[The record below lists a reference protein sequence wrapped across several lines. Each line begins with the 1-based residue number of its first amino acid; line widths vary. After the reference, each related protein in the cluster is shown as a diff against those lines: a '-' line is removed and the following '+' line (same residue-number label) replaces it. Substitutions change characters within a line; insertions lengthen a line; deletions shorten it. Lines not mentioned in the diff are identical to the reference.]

1 MDTVPPHLWTRL
13 EKSITFSPLTR
24 RRTIRGAD
32 RILIVSNSSNQT
44 RFTKPDIHKMDT
56 NACLASAHFI
66 NLYHLFTPTIDSL
79 KTKCLLL
86 FLITCNY
93 TLQNRNGQ
101 VIFRNF
107 LNNLKIQFPLPES
120 IKK

>member
-24 RRTIRGAD
+24 RRTIRVRTEFSLFQIHRTKLA
-32 RILIVSNSSNQT
+32 LLNQT
-44 RFTKPDIHKMDT
+44 IHKMDT

-86 FLITCNY
+86 F
-93 TLQNRNGQ
+93 
-101 VIFRNF
+101 
-107 LNNLKIQFPLPES
+107 
-120 IKK
+120 